1 MMCFWYNDCMV
12 RKKKDISVKVD
23 NATNEGLE
31 TDTSATAGFVDSLI
45 DTFKDKGALL
55 EAQKLVN
62 ASDKTSELDLI
73 LNNEEHT
80 PEYQRFKNMHV
91 R

>member
-1 MMCFWYNDCMV
+1 MAHKN
-12 RKKKDISVKVD
+12 KDISVKVD
-23 NATNEGLE
+23 
-31 TDTSATAGFVDSLI
+31 SATSEALEADTLASAEFVDNLI
-45 DTFKDKGALL
+45 DTFIDKGALL
-55 EAQKLVN
+55 EAQRLVN

>member
-1 MMCFWYNDCMV
+1 MAHKN
-12 RKKKDISVKVD
+12 KDISVKVD
-23 NATNEGLE
+23 
-31 TDTSATAGFVDSLI
+31 SATSEALEADTLASAEFVDNLI

-55 EAQKLVN
+55 EAQRLVN

>member
-1 MMCFWYNDCMV
+1 MAHKN
-12 RKKKDISVKVD
+12 KDISVKVD
-23 NATNEGLE
+23 
-31 TDTSATAGFVDSLI
+31 SATSEALEADTLASAEFVDNLI

-55 EAQKLVN
+55 EAQRLVN

-91 R
+91 W